1 MPTDPSALDAWAVGA
16 AYEAYVGRWSRL
28 VAREFV
34 RALGVPP
41 HRRWLDV
48 GCGTG
53 ALAQAILENA
63 EPDAVLGIDRSEAF
77 IRQARATPTSARAT
91 FQAGDAE
98 TLPVASGGFDAVV
111 SGLVLNFVA
120 DPARMVA
127 EMVRAGRPG
136 STVAL
141 YVWDYAG
148 RMELM
153 RYFWNAATAL
163 DPAAAAL
170 DEAARFPICAPDALQ
185 ALFDAAGLV
194 GVTTRAI
201 EVPTVFRDF
210 DDYWAPFLGG
220 QGPAPGYAM
229 SLPAERRVGLR
240 ERVRSTLPTAP
251 DGSISLT
258 ARAWV
263 VSGGVGSQ
271 HFATV
276 NISPAV
282 GW

>member
-1 MPTDPSALDAWAVGA
+1 MPTDPSALDTWAVGA
-16 AYEAYVGRWSRL
+16 GYEAYVGRWSRL

-63 EPDAVLGIDRSEAF
+63 EPDAVVGIDRSEAF
-77 IRQARATPTSARAT
+77 IRHARAATSPRAK
-91 FQAGDAE
+91 FQAGDAQ

-120 DPARMVA
+120 APAKMVA

-153 RYFWNAATAL
+153 RYFWNAATIL

-185 ALFDAAGLV
+185 ALFDTARLV

-229 SLPAERRVGLR
+229 SLPAERRIGLR

-258 ARAWV
+258 ARAWM
-263 VSGGVGSQ
+263 VSGSSSTLGELDRLR
-271 HFATV
+271 T
-276 NISPAV
+276 PE
-282 GW
+282 